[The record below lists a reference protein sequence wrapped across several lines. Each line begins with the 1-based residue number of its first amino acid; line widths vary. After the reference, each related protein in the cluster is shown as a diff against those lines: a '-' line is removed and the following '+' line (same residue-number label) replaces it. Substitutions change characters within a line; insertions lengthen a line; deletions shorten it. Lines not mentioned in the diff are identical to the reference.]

1 MEKRNRIIIDTDIL
15 IKIYRGSAH
24 HKDVLENLSSEFIIS
39 CITEM
44 ELLIGCKNK
53 VMQRDIE
60 NNLQSFEI
68 YHSFRTLY

>member
-24 HKDVLENLSSEFIIS
+24 HTDVLENLSSEFIIS

-44 ELLIGCKNK
+44 ELLNGCKNK